1 MSFQDIRKINIVIVA
16 GGWSN
21 ERSVSINSGKNVFN
35 SLKNNGYKVKFFD
48 LKKNNLNELFNSKPD
63 LIFNAL
69 HGEFGE
75 DGGISCLAKKYNI
88 PITHSDD
95 ISSALCFNKKLLKNF
110 LKKELNLRSPKEL
123 NEIKNIKFPLIVKP
137 NADGSSKGVKLIY
150 NFKELKKRLIKR
162 HKENIKIAEERILNA
177 KNDMKHW
184 SEYDEAFVNKNI
196 NKCSK
201 EIMKKIDLIVL
212 NNKKKYFVSKFV
224 KKFKFK

>member
-123 NEIKNIKFPLIVKP
+123 NEIKNIKFPLIAKP